1 MLIPAPAI
9 LACSFRSTDFID
21 RAAVNAHPHPQFG
34 MTFEF
39 PANLDRA
46 EDRRFRAGAENER
59 ATVTSGQA
67 EQFTFPF
74 SQAELLRAA
83 HDLFQCLKLLAL
95 LGDEQFGITDDVDEE
110 NVPDLEL
117 DLFFNLRGHIN
128 APTGITRMIYNLD
141 STADSREQSPPSR
154 YRGALQRQ
162 LAHLHSIRLFL
173 PDHRPRSSTERT
185 RVS

>member
-1 MLIPAPAI
+1 M
-9 LACSFRSTDFID
+9 
-21 RAAVNAHPHPQFG
+21 
-34 MTFEF
+34 MFEL

-46 EDRRFRAGAENER
+46 EDRRFRAGSENER

-83 HDLFQCLKLLAL
+83 HDLFQCLQLLAL
-95 LGDEQFGITDDVDEE
+95 LGDKQFGITDDVDEE

-117 DLFFNLRGHIN
+117 DLFFNLSGHIN
-128 APTGITRMIYNLD
+128 APTERTPMIYNLD
-141 STADSREQSPPSR
+141 LTADSREQSRPSR
-154 YRGALQRQ
+154 DRRALQWQ

-173 PDHRPRSSTERT
+173 PHHRPRSSTEKT
-185 RVS
+185 RV